1 MDIKEIMKRL
11 NHRYPFLL
19 VDRVLEIV
27 DNKSIIGYKNI
38 TFNEPY
44 FTGHFPENP
53 IFPGVLIIES
63 MAQLG
68 GLMFTGKGMGYLVGV
83 DKAKF
88 IKFVVP
94 GDQLRTEANLIQL
107 IGNYAK
113 VELEGSVDGTIV
125 AKAQVTYYFE

>member
-1 MDIKEIMKRL
+1 MDIKEIMERL

-38 TFNEPY
+38 SFNEPY

-94 GDQLRTEANLIQL
+94 GDQLKTDANLIQL

-113 VELEGSVDGTIV
+113 VELEGSVDGTVV